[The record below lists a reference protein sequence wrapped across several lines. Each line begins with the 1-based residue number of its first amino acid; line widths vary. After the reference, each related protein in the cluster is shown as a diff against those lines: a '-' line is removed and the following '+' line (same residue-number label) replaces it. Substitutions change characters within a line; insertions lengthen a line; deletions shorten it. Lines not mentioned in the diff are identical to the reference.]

1 MIIKQARFLMSNT
14 DPAKCPE
21 GDKPEYAFI
30 GRSNVGKSSLVNM
43 LTGHKKL
50 AKISGQ
56 PGKTR
61 EINHFLINEEWYLAD
76 LPGYGYAKVSKTQR
90 SQFDAMTKRYLNERE
105 NLVCLFILLD
115 SRHEPQGL
123 DKEFISYCGESGL
136 PIALIFTK
144 ADKQSPNKTQSV
156 RAAWKRTMLKSWE
169 EMPPAF
175 ITSAEKGE
183 GREELL
189 AFIAEC
195 NEAWKEQA

>member
-1 MIIKQARFLMSNT
+1 MSNT
-14 DPAKCPE
+14 DPAKCPVA
-21 GDKPEYAFI
+21 DRPEYAFI

-43 LTGHKKL
+43 LTNQKKL

-61 EINHFLINEEWYLAD
+61 EINHFMINEEWYLAD

-90 SQFDAMTKRYLNERE
+90 SQFDKMTKQYLNERE

-115 SRHEPQGL
+115 SRHEPQAL

-136 PIALIFTK
+136 PIALVFTK
-144 ADKQSPNKTQSV
+144 ADKQSPNKSQSV
-156 RAAWKRTMLKSWE
+156 KAAWKRTMLKSWE

-175 ITSAEKGE
+175 ITSAEKGQ

-189 AFIAEC
+189 SFIDDC
-195 NEAWKEQA
+195 NVAWKEQA